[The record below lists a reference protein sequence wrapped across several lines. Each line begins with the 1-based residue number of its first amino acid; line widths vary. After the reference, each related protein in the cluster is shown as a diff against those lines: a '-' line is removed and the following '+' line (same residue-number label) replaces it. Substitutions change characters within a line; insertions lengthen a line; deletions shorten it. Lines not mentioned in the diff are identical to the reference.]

1 MPSTYTTN
9 LGLEKPATGEKSGTW
24 GDSVNVTSDLIDQAI
39 DGIISITLGATG
51 STGSPNALPV
61 TNGSVSNGRNKFI
74 EFVDG
79 GDLGGTAYVQL
90 TPNDAEKIVFIRNSL
105 TASRSIIVFQGT
117 YSASNDFEI
126 TNGSDVLLKFNGAG
140 GSATVTDV
148 FANLDVT
155 ALTTGS
161 VNKVTVTAP
170 ASSATLT
177 IANGKTLTANNSL
190 TLAGTDGKTL
200 TTNASL
206 TLAGT
211 DGKTLT
217 TSNSLTL
224 AGTDSTTMTFP
235 SSSATVAG
243 LGIAQTF
250 TAKQTFAGSTSV
262 LAASF
267 KNVVEPATIS
277 ATAATGTINYDVT
290 TQSVLYYTSNAA
302 ANWTVNF
309 RASSGTTLNAAMAT
323 GDAMT
328 LTFLVTQGSSAY
340 YNNVV
345 KVDGSSVTPKYQGGS
360 APTSGNASGIDIY
373 TYTVIKTGDAA
384 FTVLASQT
392 QFA

>member
-39 DGIISITLGATG
+39 DGIISVTLGATG
-51 STGSPNALPV
+51 STGSPNTLPI
-61 TNGSVSNGRNKFI
+61 TDGTVSNGRNKFI

-177 IANGKTLTANNSL
+177 IADGKTLTANNSL

-250 TAKQTFAGSTSV
+250 TAKQSFTGSSSA

-267 KNVVEPATIS
+267 TNVVEPATVS

-290 TQSVLYYTSNAA
+290 TQSILYYTSDAA

-345 KVDGSSVTPKYQGGS
+345 QVDGSSVTPKYQGGS

>member
-51 STGSPNALPV
+51 STGSPNTLPI
-61 TNGSVSNGRNKFI
+61 TDGTVSNGRNKFI

-177 IANGKTLTANNSL
+177 IADGKTLTANNSL

-250 TAKQTFAGSTSV
+250 TAKQSFTGSSSA

-267 KNVVEPATIS
+267 TNVVEPATVS

-309 RASSGTTLNAAMAT
+309 RASSGTSLDTAMAT
-323 GDAMT
+323 GETMT
-328 LTFLVTQGSSAY
+328 VTFLVTQGATPY

-345 KVDGSSVTPKYQGGS
+345 QVDGSSVTPKYQGGS

-373 TYTVIKTGDAA
+373 TYTIIKTGSAA

>member
-24 GDSVNVTSDLIDQAI
+24 GDSVNVTSDLVDQAI

-51 STGSPNALPV
+51 STGSPNTLPI
-61 TNGSVSNGRNKFI
+61 TDGTVSNGRNKFI

-177 IANGKTLTANNSL
+177 IADGKTLTANNSL

-250 TAKQTFAGSTSV
+250 TAKQSFTGSSSA

-267 KNVVEPATIS
+267 TNVVEPATVS

-290 TQSVLYYTSNAA
+290 TQSVLYYTSDAA

-309 RASSGTTLNAAMAT
+309 RASSGTSLDTAMAT
-323 GDAMT
+323 GETMT
-328 LTFLVTQGSSAY
+328 VTFLVTQGATPY

-345 KVDGSSVTPKYQGGS
+345 QVDGSSVTPKYQGGS

-373 TYTVIKTGDAA
+373 TYTIIKTGSAA

>member
-39 DGIISITLGATG
+39 DGIISVTLGATG
-51 STGSPNALPV
+51 STGSPNTLPI
-61 TNGSVSNGRNKFI
+61 TDGTVSNGRNKFI

-177 IANGKTLTANNSL
+177 IADGKTLTANNSL

-217 TSNSLTL
+217 TSNSLML

-250 TAKQTFAGSTSV
+250 TAKQSFTGSSSA

-267 KNVVEPATIS
+267 TNVVEPATVS

-290 TQSVLYYTSNAA
+290 TQSILYYTSDAA

-345 KVDGSSVTPKYQGGS
+345 QVDGSSVTPKYQGGS